1 MTKSHVRCAKIAKIL
16 VLWTTILCS
25 AFSFAEP
32 QLKQIHLN
40 ALAEGLLELELEFS
54 EHVVEYADKL
64 QYSPHQ
70 LIILVPD
77 ASSTLLLNPVVIEQG
92 NVLNV
97 AAERVDLGLKITI
110 ALDELVPYQITQTNN
125 SLIATFGL
133 LASDVAVPEIANN
146 TADIDTLVLAV
157 EPTIVTTSNS
167 AVLPAASVIDS
178 HVVSLD
184 VPAATVSPSLLV
196 TKDGRQVTVESPKI
210 EDILPVEDNEEEDFS
225 GFVNQVRGIDFR
237 TGNDGSGKLILTM
250 KNSSMAVDIQRKG
263 NKLIAEF
270 HSTAIL
276 KKLLYILDVADF
288 GTPVTAIE
296 TFHDEGVTAFEL
308 DVSDDFTYRYD
319 QADNIFVIEITK
331 QDPDEKTNKYQ
342 GQAISLNFQDIPV
355 RTVLQLIADFNEF
368 NLVTTDS
375 VNGNITLRLDSV
387 PWEQALD
394 IVMKVKGLSKQ
405 LEGNVLMVAPS
416 DELAALE
423 RRDLVSKKEVEGLA
437 ELQSE
442 FIQISFA
449 KAADIAKLLAQK
461 DSSLLSSRGSIS
473 FDERTNTVL
482 IKDTATAIANVRR
495 IVDVLDIPVRQVV
508 IEARMVSVVDNLD
521 DELGIRWGLS
531 GSTDIGS
538 GFGLSSGSIEG
549 NDAFAGGNVPAIG
562 DRLNVNLPV
571 ASPAGSIAFQIAELA
586 NGQILDL
593 ELSALEAEQKAEVIA
608 SPRITTTDQKSAYIE
623 QGTEIPYVESSSSG
637 ATTIAFKK
645 AVLGL
650 QVTPHI
656 TPDNKIILDLKIN
669 QDTRGDDVKTVGGEA
684 VSIDTQVISTQVLVE
699 NGETIVLGGIFKHEI
714 KKIVTKVPVLGD
726 IPWLGVLF
734 RSTKNIN
741 QKRELLIFVTPK
753 VVVDTL

>member
-1 MTKSHVRCAKIAKIL
+1 MTKSYVRCINIVKVL
-16 VLWTTILCS
+16 VLCTTLLCS
-25 AFSFAEP
+25 GFSFAEP

-40 ALAEGLLELELEFS
+40 SLAEGQLELELEFS
-54 EHVVEYADKL
+54 ENVVEYADKL

-70 LIILVPD
+70 LVILVPD

-110 ALDELVPYQITQTNN
+110 ALDELVPYQIVQNNN
-125 SLIATFGL
+125 SLIATFGVL
-133 LASDVAVPEIANN
+133 SSDVIVPEVAGSTTNN
-146 TADIDTLVLAV
+146 DTLVLAV
-157 EPTIVTTSNS
+157 EPTLATAGNS
-167 AVLPAASVIDS
+167 SVLPAASVIDRNI
-178 HVVSLD
+178 D
-184 VPAATVSPSLLV
+184 NFGVPAATVSASLLA
-196 TKDGRQVTVESPKI
+196 TKDGRQVTVQSPKI
-210 EDILPVEDNEEEDFS
+210 EDIVPIEDDGDEDFS

-276 KKLLYILDVADF
+276 KKLLYILYVADF
-288 GTPVTAIE
+288 GTPVTTIE

-308 DVSDDFTYRYD
+308 DISDDFNYRYD

-331 QDPDEKTNKYQ
+331 KDPDEKTSKYQ
-342 GQAISLNFQDIPV
+342 GQVISLNFQDIPV

-405 LEGNVLMVAPS
+405 LEGNVLMVAPA

-423 RRDLVSKKEVEGLA
+423 RRDLVSKKEVEDLA
-437 ELQSE
+437 ELHSE
-442 FIQISFA
+442 FIPISFA
-449 KAADIAKLLAQK
+449 KAGDITKLLSQK
-461 DSSLLSSRGSIS
+461 DSSLLSSRGTVS
-473 FDERTNTVL
+473 FDERTNTLL
-482 IKDTATAIANVRR
+482 IKDTATVIASVKR
-495 IVDVLDIPVRQVV
+495 IIEVLDVPVRQVI
-508 IEARMVSVVDNLD
+508 IEARMVSVVDNIS

-549 NDAFAGGNVPAIG
+549 NDSLAGGSVPAIG

-608 SPRITTTDQKSAYIE
+608 SPRITTTDKKSAYIE

-650 QVTPHI
+650 WVTPHI

-669 QDTRGDDVKTVGGEA
+669 QDTRGEDVKTVGGEA

-714 KKIVTKVPVLGD
+714 KKIVTKVPILGD

-734 RSTKNIN
+734 RSTKNIS

-753 VVVDTL
+753 VVVDTM

>member
-1 MTKSHVRCAKIAKIL
+1 MTKSYVRCINIVKVL
-16 VLWTTILCS
+16 VLCTTLLCS
-25 AFSFAEP
+25 GFSFAEP

-40 ALAEGLLELELEFS
+40 SLAEGQLELELEFS
-54 EHVVEYADKL
+54 ENVVEYADKL

-70 LIILVPD
+70 LVILVPD

-110 ALDELVPYQITQTNN
+110 ALDELVPYQIVQNNN
-125 SLIATFGL
+125 SLIATFGVL
-133 LASDVAVPEIANN
+133 SSDVIVPEVAGSTTNN
-146 TADIDTLVLAV
+146 DTLVLAV
-157 EPTIVTTSNS
+157 EPALATAGNS
-167 AVLPAASVIDS
+167 SVLPAASVIDRNI
-178 HVVSLD
+178 D
-184 VPAATVSPSLLV
+184 NFGVPAATVSASLLA
-196 TKDGRQVTVESPKI
+196 TKDGRQVTVQSPKI
-210 EDILPVEDNEEEDFS
+210 EDVVLIEDDEDEDFS

-288 GTPVTAIE
+288 GTPVTTIE

-308 DVSDDFTYRYD
+308 DISDDFNYRYD

-331 QDPDEKTNKYQ
+331 KDPDEKTSKYQ

-405 LEGNVLMVAPS
+405 LEGNVLMVAPA

-423 RRDLVSKKEVEGLA
+423 RRDLVSKKEVEDLA
-437 ELQSE
+437 ELHSE

-449 KAADIAKLLAQK
+449 KAGDITKLLSQK
-461 DSSLLSSRGSIS
+461 DSSLLSSRGTVS
-473 FDERTNTVL
+473 FDERTNTLL
-482 IKDTATAIANVRR
+482 IKDTATVIASVKR
-495 IVDVLDIPVRQVV
+495 IIEVLDVPVRQVI
-508 IEARMVSVVDNLD
+508 IEARMVSVVDNIS

-549 NDAFAGGNVPAIG
+549 NDSLAGGSVPAIG

-608 SPRITTTDQKSAYIE
+608 SPRITTTDKKSAYIE

-650 QVTPHI
+650 WVTPHI

-669 QDTRGDDVKTVGGEA
+669 QDTRGEDVKTVGGEA

-714 KKIVTKVPVLGD
+714 KKIVTKVPILGD

-734 RSTKNIN
+734 RSTKNIS

-753 VVVDTL
+753 VVVDTM

>member
-1 MTKSHVRCAKIAKIL
+1 MTKSYIRCTNIVKIL
-16 VLWTTILCS
+16 VLCSTLFCS

-40 ALAEGLLELELEFS
+40 SLAEGQLELELEFS
-54 EHVVEYADKL
+54 ENVVEYADKL

-70 LIILVPD
+70 LVILVPD

-92 NVLNV
+92 HVLNV

-110 ALDELVPYQITQTNN
+110 TLDELVPYQIVQNNN

-133 LASDVAVPEIANN
+133 LSSDVIVPKMA
-146 TADIDTLVLAV
+146 ASSIDGDSLVLAG
-157 EPTIVTTSNS
+157 EPE
-167 AVLPAASVIDS
+167 PAAGNRAVRPSASSIDS
-178 HVVSLD
+178 NMSD
-184 VPAATVSPSLLV
+184 MGASAATASPSLLA
-196 TKDGRQVTVESPKI
+196 TKDAPQVTEQFPKI
-210 EDILPVEDNEEEDFS
+210 EDIVPIEGDEEDFS

-237 TGNDGSGKLILTM
+237 TGNDGSGKLILTL

-296 TFHDEGVTAFEL
+296 TFHDEGITSFEL
-308 DVSDDFTYRYD
+308 DISDDFNYRYD

-331 QDPDEKTNKYQ
+331 KDPAEKTSKYQ

-387 PWEQALD
+387 PWQQALD
-394 IVMKVKGLSKQ
+394 IVMKVKGLSKK
-405 LEGNVLMVAPS
+405 LDGNVLMVAPA

-423 RRDLVSKKEVEGLA
+423 RRDLVSKKEVEDLA

-442 FIQISFA
+442 FMQISFA
-449 KAADIAKLLAQK
+449 KAADITKLLSQK
-461 DSSLLSSRGSIS
+461 DSSLLSSRGTVS

-482 IKDTATAIANVRR
+482 IKDTATVIANVRR
-495 IVDVLDIPVRQVV
+495 IIEVLDVPVRQVI

-538 GFGLSSGSIEG
+538 GFGLTSGSIEG
-549 NDAFAGGNVPAIG
+549 NDSLAGGSMPAIG

-571 ASPAGSIAFQIAELA
+571 ASPAGSIAFQIADLA

-637 ATTIAFKK
+637 ATSIAFKK

-669 QDTRGDDVKTVGGEA
+669 QDTRGEDVKTVGGEA

-699 NGETIVLGGIFKHEI
+699 NGETVVLGGIFKHEI

>member
-40 ALAEGLLELELEFS
+40 ALAEGQLELELEFS
-54 EHVVEYADKL
+54 ENVVEYADKL

-110 ALDELVPYQITQTNN
+110 ALDELVPYQIIQTNN

-133 LASDVAVPEIANN
+133 LTSDVTVPEIADNS
-146 TADIDTLVLAV
+146 ADMDTLVLAV
-157 EPTIVTTSNS
+157 EPTVATTGNS

-178 HVVSLD
+178 NIVSLD
-184 VPAATVSPSLLV
+184 VPSATVNPSLLV
-196 TKDGRQVTVESPKI
+196 TKDGRQVTVQSPKI
-210 EDILPVEDNEEEDFS
+210 EEIIPVEEDVS

-263 NKLIAEF
+263 NKLIAKF

-288 GTPVTAIE
+288 GTPVTTIE

-331 QDPDEKTNKYQ
+331 QDPDEKTSKYQ

-416 DELAALE
+416 DELSALE
-423 RRDLVSKKEVEGLA
+423 RRDLVSKKEVEDLA

-449 KAADIAKLLAQK
+449 KAADITKLLAQK
-461 DSSLLSSRGSIS
+461 DSSLLSSRGSVS
-473 FDERTNTVL
+473 FDARTNTLL

-521 DELGIRWGLS
+521 DELGIRWGLG
-531 GSTDIGS
+531 GSTDIGR

-549 NDAFAGGNVPAIG
+549 NDAIAGGHVPAIG

-734 RSTKNIN
+734 RSTKNVN

>member
-1 MTKSHVRCAKIAKIL
+1 MTKSYVRCTYIVKVW
-16 VLWTTILCS
+16 VLCTTILCS
-25 AFSFAEP
+25 AVSFAEP

-40 ALAEGLLELELEFS
+40 SLAEGQLELELEFN
-54 EHVVEYADKL
+54 ENIVEYADKL

-70 LIILVPD
+70 LVILVPD

-92 NVLNV
+92 HVLNV

-110 ALDELVPYQITQTNN
+110 VLDELVPYQIRQNKH

-133 LASDVAVPEIANN
+133 LSSDIIVPEVVGSN
-146 TADIDTLVLAV
+146 TGSDTLVLAV
-157 EPTIVTTSNS
+157 EPAVATSGNS
-167 AVLPAASVIDS
+167 SILPATSILERNIDN
-178 HVVSLD
+178 LG
-184 VPAATVSPSLLV
+184 VPAATVRTSLLA
-196 TKDGRQVTVESPKI
+196 TKDGRQVTVPLPQIENIILI
-210 EDILPVEDNEEEDFS
+210 EDDEEENFS

-250 KNSSMAVDIQRKG
+250 KNSSMAVDIKRKG
-263 NKLIAEF
+263 NKLVAAF

-308 DVSDDFTYRYD
+308 DVSDDFNYRYD
-319 QADNIFVIEITK
+319 QADNIFIIEITK
-331 QDPDEKTNKYQ
+331 KDPDEKNSKYQ

-405 LEGNVLMVAPS
+405 LEGNVLIVAPA

-423 RRDLVSKKEVEGLA
+423 RRDLVSKKEVQDLA

-449 KAADIAKLLAQK
+449 KAADITKLLSQK
-461 DSSLLSSRGSIS
+461 DSSLLSSRGSVS

-482 IKDTATAIANVRR
+482 IKDTVSVIANVRR
-495 IVDVLDIPVRQVV
+495 IVDILDVPVRQVI

-538 GFGLSSGSIEG
+538 GFGLTSGSIEG
-549 NDAFAGGNVPAIG
+549 NDAWAGGSVPAIG

-571 ASPAGSIAFQIAELA
+571 ASPAGSIAFQIAQLA

-637 ATTIAFKK
+637 ATTITFKK

-669 QDTRGDDVKTVGGEA
+669 QDTRGEDVKTVGGEA

>member
-1 MTKSHVRCAKIAKIL
+1 
-16 VLWTTILCS
+16 
-25 AFSFAEP
+25 
-32 QLKQIHLN
+32 
-40 ALAEGLLELELEFS
+40 
-54 EHVVEYADKL
+54 
-64 QYSPHQ
+64 
-70 LIILVPD
+70 
-77 ASSTLLLNPVVIEQG
+77 
-92 NVLNV
+92 
-97 AAERVDLGLKITI
+97 
-110 ALDELVPYQITQTNN
+110 
-125 SLIATFGL
+125 
-133 LASDVAVPEIANN
+133 
-146 TADIDTLVLAV
+146 
-157 EPTIVTTSNS
+157 
-167 AVLPAASVIDS
+167 
-178 HVVSLD
+178 
-184 VPAATVSPSLLV
+184 
-196 TKDGRQVTVESPKI
+196 
-210 EDILPVEDNEEEDFS
+210 
-225 GFVNQVRGIDFR
+225 
-237 TGNDGSGKLILTM
+237 
-250 KNSSMAVDIQRKG
+250 
-263 NKLIAEF
+263 
-270 HSTAIL
+270 
-276 KKLLYILDVADF
+276 
-288 GTPVTAIE
+288 
-296 TFHDEGVTAFEL
+296 
-308 DVSDDFTYRYD
+308 
-319 QADNIFVIEITK
+319 
-331 QDPDEKTNKYQ
+331 
-342 GQAISLNFQDIPV
+342 
-355 RTVLQLIADFNEF
+355 
-368 NLVTTDS
+368 
-375 VNGNITLRLDSV
+375 
-387 PWEQALD
+387 
-394 IVMKVKGLSKQ
+394 MKVKGLSKQ
-405 LEGNVLMVAPS
+405 LEGNVLMVAPA

-423 RRDLVSKKEVEGLA
+423 RRDLVSKKEVEDLA
-437 ELQSE
+437 ELHSE

-449 KAADIAKLLAQK
+449 KAADITKLLAQK
-461 DSSLLSSRGSIS
+461 DSSLLSSRGSVS
-473 FDERTNTVL
+473 FDARTNTVL

-726 IPWLGVLF
+726 IPWIGVLF

>member
-1 MTKSHVRCAKIAKIL
+1 MTKADVKNSRIMK
-16 VLWTTILCS
+16 VLLLCS
-25 AFSFAEP
+25 TLVFSALGVAEP

-40 ALAEGLLELELEFS
+40 SLAEGLLELELEFS
-54 EHVVEYADKL
+54 ERVAEYADKL

-70 LIILVPD
+70 LVILVPD
-77 ASSTLLLNPVVIEQG
+77 ASSTLVLNPVVIEQG
-92 NVLNV
+92 NVIDV
-97 AAERVDLGLKITI
+97 AAERVDLGLKVTI
-110 ALDELVPYQITQTNN
+110 ALDELVPYQVVQKGV
-125 SLIATFGL
+125 SLVATFGL
-133 LASDVAVPEIANN
+133 QHHSTQVPIAEVQPDPLVAAVKPEVPLSTNSSVLPMASIEE
-146 TADIDTLVLAV
+146 TLVAN
-157 EPTIVTTSNS
+157 P
-167 AVLPAASVIDS
+167 
-178 HVVSLD
+178 D
-184 VPAATVSPSLLV
+184 VPPAVVASSLLA
-196 TKDGRQVTVESPKI
+196 TTDGRQVTVDMPVPAIDEIVLI
-210 EDILPVEDNEEEDFS
+210 EDEEEEQDFS

-237 TGNDGSGKLILTM
+237 AGNDGSGKLILTM
-250 KNSSMAVDIQRKG
+250 KNSSMAADIQRRD

-270 HSTAIL
+270 HSTAIMR
-276 KKLLYILDVADF
+276 KLLYILDVADF
-288 GTPVTAIE
+288 GTPVTAVE
-296 TFHDEGVTAFEL
+296 TFHDEGVTRFEL
-308 DVSDDFTYRYD
+308 DIKDDFNYRYD
-319 QADNIFVIEITK
+319 QADNIFVIEVSK
-331 QDPDEKTNKYQ
+331 KDDDGDASKYQ

-387 PWEQALD
+387 PWEQALN

-405 LEGNVLMVAPS
+405 LDGNVLMVAPA

-423 RRDLVSKKEVEGLA
+423 RRDLVSKKEVAELA
-437 ELQSE
+437 ELYSE
-442 FIQISFA
+442 FIQINFA
-449 KAADIAKLLAQK
+449 KAADITALLAQQ
-461 DSSLLSSRGSIS
+461 DSSLLSERGTVS

-482 IKDTATAIANVRR
+482 IKDTSTVLDNVKR
-495 IVDVLDIPVRQVV
+495 IVEVLDVPVRQVI
-508 IEARMVSVVDNLD
+508 IEARMVSVVDNMN

-531 GSTDIGS
+531 GNIDIGD
-538 GFGLSSGSIEG
+538 GFGVTSGSIEG
-549 NDAFAGGNVPAIG
+549 NDTLAGGGTPAIG

-571 ASPAGSIAFQIAELA
+571 ASPAGSIAVKIAELA
-586 NGQILDL
+586 NGQVLDL

-637 ATTIAFKK
+637 ATSIAFKK

-656 TPDNKIILDLKIN
+656 TPDNKIILDLQIN
-669 QDTRGDDVKTVGGEA
+669 QDTRGDDVKTVGGES

-699 NGETIVLGGIFKHEI
+699 NGETVVLGGIFKHEI
-714 KKIVTKVPVLGD
+714 KTVVTKVPVLGD

>member
-1 MTKSHVRCAKIAKIL
+1 MTKSYVRCINIVKVL
-16 VLWTTILCS
+16 VLCTTLLCS
-25 AFSFAEP
+25 AFSVAEP

-40 ALAEGLLELELEFS
+40 SLAEGQLELELEFS
-54 EHVVEYADKL
+54 ENVVEYADKL

-70 LIILVPD
+70 LVILVPD

-110 ALDELVPYQITQTNN
+110 ALDELVPYQIVQNNN
-125 SLIATFGL
+125 SLIATFGVL
-133 LASDVAVPEIANN
+133 SSDVIVPEVAGSTTNN
-146 TADIDTLVLAV
+146 DTLVRAV
-157 EPTIVTTSNS
+157 EPTLATAGNS
-167 AVLPAASVIDS
+167 SVLPAASVIDS
-178 HVVSLD
+178 NID
-184 VPAATVSPSLLV
+184 NFGVPSATVSASLLA
-196 TKDGRQVTVESPKI
+196 TKDGRQVTVQSPKI
-210 EDILPVEDNEEEDFS
+210 EDIVPIEDDENEDFS

-250 KNSSMAVDIQRKG
+250 KNSSMAVDIKRKG

-288 GTPVTAIE
+288 GTPVPTIE

-308 DVSDDFTYRYD
+308 DISDDFNYRYD

-331 QDPDEKTNKYQ
+331 KDPDEKTSKYQ

-405 LEGNVLMVAPS
+405 LEGNVLMVAPA

-423 RRDLVSKKEVEGLA
+423 RRDLVSKKEVEDLA
-437 ELQSE
+437 ELHSE

-449 KAADIAKLLAQK
+449 KAGDITKLLSQK
-461 DSSLLSSRGSIS
+461 DSSLLSSRGTVSS
-473 FDERTNTVL
+473 DERTNTLL
-482 IKDTATAIANVRR
+482 IKDTATVIASVKR
-495 IVDVLDIPVRQVV
+495 IIEVLDVPVRQVI
-508 IEARMVSVVDNLD
+508 IEARMVSVVDNIS

-549 NDAFAGGNVPAIG
+549 NDSLAGGSVPAIG

-608 SPRITTTDQKSAYIE
+608 SPRITTTD
-623 QGTEIPYVESSSSG
+623 VC
-637 ATTIAFKK
+637 
-645 AVLGL
+645 
-650 QVTPHI
+650 
-656 TPDNKIILDLKIN
+656 
-669 QDTRGDDVKTVGGEA
+669 
-684 VSIDTQVISTQVLVE
+684 
-699 NGETIVLGGIFKHEI
+699 
-714 KKIVTKVPVLGD
+714 
-726 IPWLGVLF
+726 
-734 RSTKNIN
+734 
-741 QKRELLIFVTPK
+741 
-753 VVVDTL
+753 

>member
-1 MTKSHVRCAKIAKIL
+1 MTKSYVRCTNIVKVL
-16 VLWTTILCS
+16 VLCTTLLCS
-25 AFSFAEP
+25 AFSVAEP

-40 ALAEGLLELELEFS
+40 SLAEGQLELELEFS
-54 EHVVEYADKL
+54 GNVVEYADKL

-70 LIILVPD
+70 LVILVPD

-110 ALDELVPYQITQTNN
+110 ALDELVPYQIVQNNN
-125 SLIATFGL
+125 SLIATFGVL
-133 LASDVAVPEIANN
+133 SSDVIVSEVAGSTTNN
-146 TADIDTLVLAV
+146 DTLVLAV
-157 EPTIVTTSNS
+157 EPTLATAGNS
-167 AVLPAASVIDS
+167 SVLPAASVIDS
-178 HVVSLD
+178 NID
-184 VPAATVSPSLLV
+184 NFGVPAATVSASLLA
-196 TKDGRQVTVESPKI
+196 TKDGRQVTVQSPKI
-210 EDILPVEDNEEEDFS
+210 EDIVPIEDDEEEDFS

-288 GTPVTAIE
+288 GTPVTTIE

-308 DVSDDFTYRYD
+308 DISDDFNYRYD

-331 QDPDEKTNKYQ
+331 KDPDEKTSKYQ

-405 LEGNVLMVAPS
+405 LEGNVLMVAPAA
-416 DELAALE
+416 ELAALE
-423 RRDLVSKKEVEGLA
+423 RRDLVSKKEVEDLA
-437 ELQSE
+437 ELHSE

-449 KAADIAKLLAQK
+449 KAGDITKLLSQK
-461 DSSLLSSRGSIS
+461 DSSLLSSRGTVS
-473 FDERTNTVL
+473 FDERTNTLL
-482 IKDTATAIANVRR
+482 IKDTATVIASVKR
-495 IVDVLDIPVRQVV
+495 IIEVLDVPVRQVI
-508 IEARMVSVVDNLD
+508 IEARMVSVVDNIS

-549 NDAFAGGNVPAIG
+549 NDSLAGGSVPAIG

-571 ASPAGSIAFQIAELA
+571 ASPAGSIAFQIAGLA

-608 SPRITTTDQKSAYIE
+608 SPRITTTDKKSAYIE

-650 QVTPHI
+650 WVTPHI

-669 QDTRGDDVKTVGGEA
+669 QDTRGEDVKTVGGEA

-714 KKIVTKVPVLGD
+714 KQIVTKVPILGD

-734 RSTKNIN
+734 RSTKNIS

-753 VVVDTL
+753 VVVDTM

>member
-1 MTKSHVRCAKIAKIL
+1 MTKSYVRCINIVKVL
-16 VLWTTILCS
+16 VLCTTLLCS
-25 AFSFAEP
+25 GFSFAEP

-40 ALAEGLLELELEFS
+40 SLAEGQLELELEFS
-54 EHVVEYADKL
+54 ENVVEYADKL

-70 LIILVPD
+70 LVILVPD

-110 ALDELVPYQITQTNN
+110 ALDELVPYQIVQNNN
-125 SLIATFGL
+125 SLIATFGVL
-133 LASDVAVPEIANN
+133 SSDVIVPEVAGSTTNN
-146 TADIDTLVLAV
+146 DTLVLAV
-157 EPTIVTTSNS
+157 EPALATAGNS
-167 AVLPAASVIDS
+167 SVLPAASVIDRNI
-178 HVVSLD
+178 D
-184 VPAATVSPSLLV
+184 NFGVPAATVSASLLA
-196 TKDGRQVTVESPKI
+196 TKDGRQVTVQSPKI
-210 EDILPVEDNEEEDFS
+210 EDIVPIEDDGDEDFS

-288 GTPVTAIE
+288 GTPVTTIE

-308 DVSDDFTYRYD
+308 DISDDFNYRYD

-331 QDPDEKTNKYQ
+331 KDPDEKTSKYQ
-342 GQAISLNFQDIPV
+342 GQVISLNFQDIPV

-405 LEGNVLMVAPS
+405 LEGNVLMVAPA

-423 RRDLVSKKEVEGLA
+423 RRDLVSKKEVEDLA
-437 ELQSE
+437 ELHSE
-442 FIQISFA
+442 FIPISFA
-449 KAADIAKLLAQK
+449 KAGDITKLLSQK
-461 DSSLLSSRGSIS
+461 DSSLLSSRGTVS
-473 FDERTNTVL
+473 FDERTNTLL
-482 IKDTATAIANVRR
+482 IKDTATVIASVKR
-495 IVDVLDIPVRQVV
+495 IIEVLDVPVRQVI
-508 IEARMVSVVDNLD
+508 IEARMVSVVDNIS

-549 NDAFAGGNVPAIG
+549 NDSLAGGRVPAIG

-608 SPRITTTDQKSAYIE
+608 SPRITTTDKKSAYIE

-650 QVTPHI
+650 WVTPHI

-669 QDTRGDDVKTVGGEA
+669 QDTRGEDVKTVGGEA

-714 KKIVTKVPVLGD
+714 KKIVTKVPILGD

-734 RSTKNIN
+734 RSTKNIS

-753 VVVDTL
+753 VVVDTM

>member
-1 MTKSHVRCAKIAKIL
+1 MTKSYVRCINIVKVL
-16 VLWTTILCS
+16 VLCTTLLCS
-25 AFSFAEP
+25 GFSFAEP

-40 ALAEGLLELELEFS
+40 SLAEGQLELELEFS
-54 EHVVEYADKL
+54 ENVVEYADKL

-70 LIILVPD
+70 LVILVPD

-110 ALDELVPYQITQTNN
+110 ALDELVPYQIVQNNN
-125 SLIATFGL
+125 SLIATFGVL
-133 LASDVAVPEIANN
+133 SSDVIVPEVAGSTTNN
-146 TADIDTLVLAV
+146 DTLVLAV
-157 EPTIVTTSNS
+157 EPTLATAGNS
-167 AVLPAASVIDS
+167 SVLPAASVIDS
-178 HVVSLD
+178 NID
-184 VPAATVSPSLLV
+184 NFGVPAATVSASLLA
-196 TKDGRQVTVESPKI
+196 TKDGRQVTVQSPKI
-210 EDILPVEDNEEEDFS
+210 EDIVPIEDDEEEDFS

-250 KNSSMAVDIQRKG
+250 KNSSMAVDIKRKG

-288 GTPVTAIE
+288 GTPVTTIE

-308 DVSDDFTYRYD
+308 DISDDFNYRYD

-331 QDPDEKTNKYQ
+331 KDPDEKTSKYQ

-405 LEGNVLMVAPS
+405 LEGNVLMIAPA
-416 DELAALE
+416 DELAELE
-423 RRDLVSKKEVEGLA
+423 RRDLVSKKEVEDLA
-437 ELQSE
+437 ELHSE

-449 KAADIAKLLAQK
+449 KAGDITKLLSQK
-461 DSSLLSSRGSIS
+461 DSSLLSSRGTVS
-473 FDERTNTVL
+473 FDERTNTLL
-482 IKDTATAIANVRR
+482 IKDTATVIASVKR
-495 IVDVLDIPVRQVV
+495 IIEVLDVPVRQVI
-508 IEARMVSVVDNLD
+508 IEARMVSVVDNIS

-549 NDAFAGGNVPAIG
+549 NDSLAGGSVPAIG

-571 ASPAGSIAFQIAELA
+571 ASPAGSIAFQIAGLA

-608 SPRITTTDQKSAYIE
+608 SPRITTTDKKSAYIE

-650 QVTPHI
+650 WVTPHI

-669 QDTRGDDVKTVGGEA
+669 QDTRGEDVKTVGGEA

-714 KKIVTKVPVLGD
+714 KKIVTKVPILGD

-734 RSTKNIN
+734 RSTKNIS

-753 VVVDTL
+753 VVEDTM

>member
-1 MTKSHVRCAKIAKIL
+1 MTKSYVRCINIVKVL
-16 VLWTTILCS
+16 VLCTTLLCS
-25 AFSFAEP
+25 GFSFSEP

-40 ALAEGLLELELEFS
+40 SLAEGQLELELEFS
-54 EHVVEYADKL
+54 ENVVEYADKL

-70 LIILVPD
+70 LVILVPD

-110 ALDELVPYQITQTNN
+110 ALDELVPYQIVQNNN
-125 SLIATFGL
+125 SLIATFGVL
-133 LASDVAVPEIANN
+133 SSDVIVPEVAGSTTNN
-146 TADIDTLVLAV
+146 DTLVLAV
-157 EPTIVTTSNS
+157 EPTLATAGNS
-167 AVLPAASVIDS
+167 SVLPVASVIDRNI
-178 HVVSLD
+178 D
-184 VPAATVSPSLLV
+184 NFGVPAATVSASLLA
-196 TKDGRQVTVESPKI
+196 TKDGRQVTVQSPKI
-210 EDILPVEDNEEEDFS
+210 EDIVPIEDDGDEDFS

-288 GTPVTAIE
+288 GTPVTTIE

-308 DVSDDFTYRYD
+308 DISDDFNYRYD

-331 QDPDEKTNKYQ
+331 KDPDEKTSKYQ
-342 GQAISLNFQDIPV
+342 GQVISLNFQDIPV

-405 LEGNVLMVAPS
+405 LEGNVLMVAPA

-423 RRDLVSKKEVEGLA
+423 RRDLVSKKEVEDLA
-437 ELQSE
+437 ELHSE
-442 FIQISFA
+442 FIPISFA
-449 KAADIAKLLAQK
+449 KAGDITKLLSQK
-461 DSSLLSSRGSIS
+461 DSSLLSSRGTVS
-473 FDERTNTVL
+473 FDERTNTLL
-482 IKDTATAIANVRR
+482 IKDTATVIASVKR
-495 IVDVLDIPVRQVV
+495 IIEVLDVPVRQVI
-508 IEARMVSVVDNLD
+508 IEARMVSVVDNIS

-549 NDAFAGGNVPAIG
+549 NDSLAGGSVPAIG

-608 SPRITTTDQKSAYIE
+608 SPRITTTDKKSAYIE

-650 QVTPHI
+650 WVTPHI

-669 QDTRGDDVKTVGGEA
+669 QDTRGEDVKTVGGEA

-714 KKIVTKVPVLGD
+714 KKIVTKVPILGD

-734 RSTKNIN
+734 RSTKNIS

-753 VVVDTL
+753 VVVDTM

>member
-40 ALAEGLLELELEFS
+40 ALAEGQLELELEFS
-54 EHVVEYADKL
+54 ENVVEYADKL

-133 LASDVAVPEIANN
+133 LTRDVTIPEIADN
-146 TADIDTLVLAV
+146 TADMDTLVLAV
-157 EPTIVTTSNS
+157 EPTVATIGNS
-167 AVLPAASVIDS
+167 AVLPAASAVDNI
-178 HVVSLD
+178 VSLY
-184 VPAATVSPSLLV
+184 VPSATVSPSLLV
-196 TKDGRQVTVESPKI
+196 TKDGRQVTVKSPKTEEVI
-210 EDILPVEDNEEEDFS
+210 PVEEDVS

-276 KKLLYILDVADF
+276 KELLYILDVADF

-308 DVSDDFTYRYD
+308 DVNDDFTYRYD
-319 QADNIFVIEITK
+319 QADNIFVIEIAK
-331 QDPDEKTNKYQ
+331 QDPDEKTSKYQ

-416 DELAALE
+416 DELSALE
-423 RRDLVSKKEVEGLA
+423 RRDLVSKKEVEDLA

-442 FIQISFA
+442 FIQVNFA
-449 KAADIAKLLAQK
+449 KAADITKLLAQK
-461 DSSLLSSRGSIS
+461 DSSLLSSRGSVS
-473 FDERTNTVL
+473 FDARTNTVL

-549 NDAFAGGNVPAIG
+549 NDALSGGRVPAIG

>member
-1 MTKSHVRCAKIAKIL
+1 MTKSYIRCTNIVKVL
-16 VLWTTILCS
+16 VLCTTLLCS

-40 ALAEGLLELELEFS
+40 ALAEGQVELELEFS
-54 EHVVEYADKL
+54 DNVVEFADKL

-70 LIILVPD
+70 LVILVPD

-92 NVLNV
+92 DVLNV

-110 ALDELVPYQITQTNN
+110 ALDELVPYQIVQSGN

-133 LASDVAVPEIANN
+133 LSSDVVVPEVADRN
-146 TADIDTLVLAV
+146 TNSDSLVLAV
-157 EPTIVTTSNS
+157 EPSVPTAGNS
-167 AVLPAASVIDS
+167 TVLPAVSAIDS
-178 HVVSLD
+178 NINNSD
-184 VPAATVSPSLLV
+184 VPAATVSPSLLA
-196 TKDGRQVTVESPKI
+196 TKGGRQVTVQSPRI
-210 EDILPVEDNEEEDFS
+210 EDIVPIEDDEEDFS

-237 TGNDGSGKLILTM
+237 TGNEGSGKLILTM

-288 GTPVTAIE
+288 GTPVTAVE

-308 DVSDDFTYRYD
+308 EISDDFNYRYD
-319 QADNIFVIEITK
+319 QADNIFVIEVTK
-331 QDPDEKTNKYQ
+331 KDPDEKTSKYQ

-405 LEGNVLMVAPS
+405 LDGNVLMVAPA

-423 RRDLVSKKEVEGLA
+423 RRDLVSKKEVEDLA

-442 FIQISFA
+442 FMQISFA
-449 KAADIAKLLAQK
+449 KAADITKLLSQK
-461 DSSLLSSRGSIS
+461 ESSLLSSRGTVS

-482 IKDTATAIANVRR
+482 IKDTATVIANVQR
-495 IVDVLDIPVRQVV
+495 IIEVLDVPVRQVI

-538 GFGLSSGSIEG
+538 GFGSTSGSIEG
-549 NDAFAGGNVPAIG
+549 NDSLAGGSIPSIG

-586 NGQILDL
+586 SGQILDL

-637 ATTIAFKK
+637 ATSIAFKK

-669 QDTRGDDVKTVGGEA
+669 QDTRGEDVKTVGGEA

-699 NGETIVLGGIFKHEI
+699 NGETVVLGGIFKHEI

>member
-1 MTKSHVRCAKIAKIL
+1 MTKSYVRCINIVKVL
-16 VLWTTILCS
+16 VLCTTLLCS
-25 AFSFAEP
+25 AFSVAEP

-40 ALAEGLLELELEFS
+40 SLAEGQLELELEFS
-54 EHVVEYADKL
+54 ENVVEYADKL

-70 LIILVPD
+70 LVILVPD

-110 ALDELVPYQITQTNN
+110 ALDELVPYQIVQNNN
-125 SLIATFGL
+125 SLIATFGVL
-133 LASDVAVPEIANN
+133 SSDVIVPEVAGSTTNN
-146 TADIDTLVLAV
+146 DTLVLAV
-157 EPTIVTTSNS
+157 EPTLATAGNS
-167 AVLPAASVIDS
+167 SVLPAASVIDS
-178 HVVSLD
+178 NID
-184 VPAATVSPSLLV
+184 NFGVPAATVSASLLA
-196 TKDGRQVTVESPKI
+196 TKDGRQVTVQSPKI
-210 EDILPVEDNEEEDFS
+210 EDVVLIEDDEDEDFS

-250 KNSSMAVDIQRKG
+250 KNSSMAVDIKRKG

-288 GTPVTAIE
+288 GTPVTTIE

-308 DVSDDFTYRYD
+308 DISDDFNYRYD

-331 QDPDEKTNKYQ
+331 KDPDEKTSKYQ

-405 LEGNVLMVAPS
+405 LEGNVLMVAPA

-423 RRDLVSKKEVEGLA
+423 RRDLVSKKEVEDLA
-437 ELQSE
+437 ELHSE

-449 KAADIAKLLAQK
+449 KAGDITKLLSQK
-461 DSSLLSSRGSIS
+461 DSSLLSSRGTVS
-473 FDERTNTVL
+473 FDERTNTLL
-482 IKDTATAIANVRR
+482 IKDTATVIASVKR
-495 IVDVLDIPVRQVV
+495 IIEVLDVPVRQVI
-508 IEARMVSVVDNLD
+508 IEARMVSVVDNIS

-549 NDAFAGGNVPAIG
+549 NDSLAGGSVPAIG

-608 SPRITTTDQKSAYIE
+608 SPRITTTDKKSAYIE

-650 QVTPHI
+650 WVTPHI

-669 QDTRGDDVKTVGGEA
+669 QDTRGEDVKTVGGEA

-714 KKIVTKVPVLGD
+714 KKIVTKVPILGD

-734 RSTKNIN
+734 RSTKNIS

-753 VVVDTL
+753 VVVDTM

>member
-40 ALAEGLLELELEFS
+40 ALAEGQLELELEFS
-54 EHVVEYADKL
+54 ENVVEYADKL

-110 ALDELVPYQITQTNN
+110 ALDELVPYQIIQTNN

-133 LASDVAVPEIANN
+133 LTSDVTVPEITDN
-146 TADIDTLVLAV
+146 TADMDTLVLAV
-157 EPTIVTTSNS
+157 EPTVATTGNS

-178 HVVSLD
+178 NIVSLD
-184 VPAATVSPSLLV
+184 VPSATVNPSLLV
-196 TKDGRQVTVESPKI
+196 TKDGRQVTVQSPKI
-210 EDILPVEDNEEEDFS
+210 EEIIPVEEDVS

-263 NKLIAEF
+263 NKLIAKF

-288 GTPVTAIE
+288 GTPVTTIE

-331 QDPDEKTNKYQ
+331 QDPDEKTSKYQ

-416 DELAALE
+416 DELSALE
-423 RRDLVSKKEVEGLA
+423 RRDLVSKKEVEDLA

-449 KAADIAKLLAQK
+449 KAADITKLLAQK
-461 DSSLLSSRGSIS
+461 DSSLLSSRGSVS
-473 FDERTNTVL
+473 FDARTNTLL

-521 DELGIRWGLS
+521 DELGIRWGLG
-531 GSTDIGS
+531 GSTDIGR

-549 NDAFAGGNVPAIG
+549 NDATAGGHVPAIG

-734 RSTKNIN
+734 RSTKNVN

>member
-40 ALAEGLLELELEFS
+40 ALAEGQLELELEFS
-54 EHVVEYADKL
+54 ENVVEYADKL

-110 ALDELVPYQITQTNN
+110 ALDELVPYQIIQTNN

-133 LASDVAVPEIANN
+133 LTSDVTVPEITDN
-146 TADIDTLVLAV
+146 TADMDTLVLAV
-157 EPTIVTTSNS
+157 EPTVATTGNS

-178 HVVSLD
+178 NIVSLD
-184 VPAATVSPSLLV
+184 VPSATVNPSLLV
-196 TKDGRQVTVESPKI
+196 TKDGRQVTVQSPKI
-210 EDILPVEDNEEEDFS
+210 EEIIPVEEDVS

-263 NKLIAEF
+263 NKLIAKF

-288 GTPVTAIE
+288 GTPVTTIE
-296 TFHDEGVTAFEL
+296 TFHAEGVTAFEL

-331 QDPDEKTNKYQ
+331 QDPDEKTSKYQ

-416 DELAALE
+416 DELSALE
-423 RRDLVSKKEVEGLA
+423 RRDLVSKKEVEDLA

-449 KAADIAKLLAQK
+449 KAADITKLLAQK
-461 DSSLLSSRGSIS
+461 DSSLLSSRGSVS
-473 FDERTNTVL
+473 FDARTNTLL

-521 DELGIRWGLS
+521 DELGIRWGLG
-531 GSTDIGS
+531 GSTDIGR

-549 NDAFAGGNVPAIG
+549 NDATAGGHVPAIG

-734 RSTKNIN
+734 RSTKNVN

>member
-1 MTKSHVRCAKIAKIL
+1 MSKSYVRCTNIVKVL
-16 VLWTTILCS
+16 VLCTTLLCS

-40 ALAEGLLELELEFS
+40 SLAEGQLELELEFS
-54 EHVVEYADKL
+54 ENVVEYADKL

-70 LIILVPD
+70 LVILVPD

-110 ALDELVPYQITQTNN
+110 ALDELVPYQIVQNNN
-125 SLIATFGL
+125 SLIATFGVL
-133 LASDVAVPEIANN
+133 ISDVIVPEVAGSTTNN
-146 TADIDTLVLAV
+146 DTLVLAV
-157 EPTIVTTSNS
+157 EPTLATAGNS
-167 AVLPAASVIDS
+167 SVLPVASVIDS
-178 HVVSLD
+178 NID
-184 VPAATVSPSLLV
+184 NFGVPAATVSASLLA
-196 TKDGRQVTVESPKI
+196 TKDGRQVTVQSPKI
-210 EDILPVEDNEEEDFS
+210 EDIVPIEDDGDEDFS

-250 KNSSMAVDIQRKG
+250 KNSSMAVDIKRKG

-288 GTPVTAIE
+288 GTPVTTIE

-308 DVSDDFTYRYD
+308 DISDDFNYRYD

-331 QDPDEKTNKYQ
+331 KDPDEKTSKYQ

-375 VNGNITLRLDSV
+375 VNGNITLRLYSV

-405 LEGNVLMVAPS
+405 LEGNVLMVAPA

-423 RRDLVSKKEVEGLA
+423 RRDLVSKKEVEDLA
-437 ELQSE
+437 ELHSE

-449 KAADIAKLLAQK
+449 KAGDITKLLSQK
-461 DSSLLSSRGSIS
+461 DSSLLSSRGTVS
-473 FDERTNTVL
+473 FDERTNTLL
-482 IKDTATAIANVRR
+482 IKDTATVIASVKR
-495 IVDVLDIPVRQVV
+495 IIEVLDVPVRQVI
-508 IEARMVSVVDNLD
+508 IEARMVSVVDNIS

-549 NDAFAGGNVPAIG
+549 NDSLAGGSVPAIG

-571 ASPAGSIAFQIAELA
+571 ASPAGSIAFQIAGLA

-608 SPRITTTDQKSAYIE
+608 SPRITTTDKKSAYIE

-650 QVTPHI
+650 WVTPHI

-669 QDTRGDDVKTVGGEA
+669 QDTRGEDVKTVGGEA

-714 KKIVTKVPVLGD
+714 KQIVTKVPILGD

-734 RSTKNIN
+734 RSTKNIS

-753 VVVDTL
+753 VVVDTM

>member
-1 MTKSHVRCAKIAKIL
+1 MTKSHVRCARIVRYLAL
-16 VLWTTILCS
+16 CTTLLFS

-40 ALAEGLLELELEFS
+40 PLAEGQLELELEFS
-54 EHVVEYADKL
+54 ERVVEYADKL

-70 LIILVPD
+70 LVILVPD
-77 ASSTLLLNPVVIEQG
+77 ASSTLVLNPVVIEQG

-110 ALDELVPYQITQTNN
+110 ALNELVPYQVVQNN
-125 SLIATFGL
+125 TSLVLTFGD
-133 LASDVAVPEIANN
+133 LADDAQVLE
-146 TADIDTLVLAV
+146 TADSGVHYDPEVLAV
-157 EPTIVTTSNS
+157 EPTVATKSNS
-167 AVLPAASVIDS
+167 SVLPAASIMEGNIDNP
-178 HVVSLD
+178 D
-184 VPAATVSPSLLV
+184 VPAAVVTSSLLA
-196 TKDGRQVTVESPKI
+196 TKDGRQVTVQAPQI
-210 EDILPVEDNEEEDFS
+210 EDVMPIDDDEEQDFS

-250 KNSSMAVDIQRKG
+250 KNSSMAVDIQRRD
-263 NKLIAEF
+263 NKLVAEF

-288 GTPVTAIE
+288 GTPVTAVE
-296 TFHDEGVTAFEL
+296 TFHSEGVTSFEL
-308 DVSDDFTYRYD
+308 EVSDDFNYRYD
-319 QADNIFVIEITK
+319 QADNIFVIEVTK
-331 QDPDEKTNKYQ
+331 KDPDENESKYQ

-405 LEGNVLMVAPS
+405 LDGNVLMVAPA

-423 RRDLVSKKEVEGLA
+423 RRDLVSKKEVEELA
-437 ELQSE
+437 ELYSE
-442 FIQISFA
+442 FIQINFA
-449 KAADIAKLLAQK
+449 KAADITELLARK
-461 DSSLLSSRGSIS
+461 DSSLLSSRGSVS
-473 FDERTNTVL
+473 VDERTNTVL
-482 IKDTATAIANVRR
+482 IKDTDTVIANVKR
-495 IVDVLDIPVRQVV
+495 IVEVLDVPVRQVI
-508 IEARMVSVVDNLD
+508 IEARMVSVVDNMN

-531 GSTDIGS
+531 GSSDIGD

-549 NDAFAGGNVPAIG
+549 NDSLAGGSTPSIG

-571 ASPAGSIAFQIAELA
+571 ASPAGSIALKIAELA
-586 NGQILDL
+586 NGQVLDL
-593 ELSALEAEQKAEVIA
+593 ELSALEAEQKAEIIA
-608 SPRITTTDQKSAYIE
+608 SPRITTTDQKAAYIE

-637 ATTIAFKK
+637 ATSISFKK

-684 VSIDTQVISTQVLVE
+684 VSIDTQEISTQVLVE
-699 NGETIVLGGIFKHEI
+699 NGETVVLGGIFKHEI
-714 KKIVTKVPVLGD
+714 KKIVTKVPILGD